1 MRHIVGLV
9 SRGAWRAY
17 SWRFNRRIDR
27 EYLMRERYAHPLA
40 FRTSVADPRFCAS
53 MARYARHLH
62 REWLYDL
69 REASYLEPR
78 RGFVLGPRGQVLTN
92 PFNYHRLLEEA
103 PSRAAISLIAGRNGS
118 IPRLDTAVSLR
129 CVGEGNYW
137 HFFDDL
143 LSKLRLVDELDL
155 PKDVPLLVGSRV
167 WRQPFFAQ
175 AIARGRLRERNWVE
189 HTSMLEIQRLVIPVP
204 MSLQKANLEYALQML
219 DPPTPRPSGRRIFLN
234 RGPRR
239 ERLLLNFPDLRD
251 VLAGFDFEIVDTDE
265 MSLAQQMEL
274 FSQARM
280 VVANHGAGLANLL
293 FRIGQPLELVELFA
307 PDFISPHFVWLAHA
321 FGFGY
326 DAVVGAPAGHGHFR
340 IDLDELRAVIT
351 RTVTHI
357 EERGVAPTRGEKS
370 TGCPPHF
377 EGRGACVPRTPGGGN
392 ARGMY

>member
-1 MRHIVGLV
+1 MNHIVGIV
-9 SRGAWRAY
+9 SSGAWRAY
-17 SWRFNRRIDR
+17 CWRFNRRIDR
-27 EYLMRERYAHPLA
+27 QYLVRERYAYPLA
-40 FRTSVADPRFCAS
+40 FRTSVSDPRFCAS

-78 RGFVLGPRGQVLTN
+78 RGFVLGPRGQALTH
-92 PFNYHRLLEEA
+92 PFNYHWLLGEA
-103 PSRAAISLIAGRNGS
+103 PFRAAISLIAGRKGS

-155 PKDVPLLVGSRV
+155 PKNVPLLVGSRV

-175 AIARGRLRERNWVE
+175 AIGRGQLRERHWME
-189 HTSMLEIQRLVIPVP
+189 HSSMLEIQRLVIPVP

-219 DPPTPRPSGRRIFLN
+219 APPAPRPSGRRIFLN

-239 ERLLLNFPDLRD
+239 GRQLLNFSDLRN
-251 VLAGFDFEIVDTDE
+251 VLADFDFEIVDTDD

-274 FSQARM
+274 FSQARL

-321 FGFGY
+321 CGFGY
-326 DAVVGAPAGHGHFR
+326 EAVVGAPAGHGHFR
-340 IDLDELRAVIT
+340 IAPDELRAVIT
-351 RTVTHI
+351 RAVTQI
-357 EERGVAPTRGEKS
+357 EV
-370 TGCPPHF
+370 
-377 EGRGACVPRTPGGGN
+377 
-392 ARGMY
+392 